1 MRGSISE
8 KSFSMLAEIKAA
20 FSWKKHAP
28 VIANDAVNSFFL
40 GGDLRVENLDP
51 LPVDPSF
58 FPDGWMTPL
67 ELRLLYNLGKHA
79 SGDFLEIGPWIGRST
94 TAIAL
99 GRRDAAPK
107 VGTFD
112 TVDFGFVS
120 LKDFCEA
127 MRVGMEYA
135 STEEIAR
142 PILTMGGTT
151 ALLLENLQRRDLLK
165 YVTSIIRGNSVEAPL
180 RYSYGVIFCDATH
193 SEYEIDVT
201 GPVLSKIARPGT
213 WLMCDDLHT
222 HDNLVAALAKYVQFD
237 FFVLLGHVDPANKA
251 AIGRVKSTS
260 LHAVK

>member
-1 MRGSISE
+1 
-8 KSFSMLAEIKAA
+8 MLEEIKAA
-20 FSWKKHAP
+20 FSSKKHAP
-28 VIANDAVNSFFL
+28 VMANDTISAFFP
-40 GGDLRVENLDP
+40 GGDLRVENLEP
-51 LPVDPSF
+51 LPVDSSF

-67 ELRLLYNLGKHA
+67 ELQLLYNLGKHA

-99 GRRDAAPK
+99 GRRDTAPNLWK
-107 VGTFD
+107 FD

-142 PILTMGGTT
+142 PILTTGGTT
-151 ALLLENLQRRDLLK
+151 THLLENLRKRDLLK

-180 RYSYGVIFCDATH
+180 RDSYGVIFCDATH
-193 SEYEIDVT
+193 SEFEIDVT
-201 GPVLSKIARPGT
+201 GPVLAKVARPGT
-213 WLMCDDLHT
+213 WLMCDDLHM
-222 HDNLVAALAKYVQFD
+222 HDNLVAALVKYVQFD
-237 FFVLLGHVDPANKA
+237 FLVLLGNVDPANKA